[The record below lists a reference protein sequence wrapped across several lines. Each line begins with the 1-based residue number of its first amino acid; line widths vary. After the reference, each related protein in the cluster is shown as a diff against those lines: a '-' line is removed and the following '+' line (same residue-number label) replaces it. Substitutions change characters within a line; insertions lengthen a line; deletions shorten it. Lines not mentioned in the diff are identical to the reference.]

1 MTTEPVPASTGEPSV
16 EQAELRNTVTDQP
29 ASVPE
34 ETTENTAADEV
45 AAALANWP
53 TNTANPRRTQI

>member
-1 MTTEPVPASTGEPSV
+1 MTEEPVPASSGAAPV
-16 EQAELRNTVTDQP
+16 DRAELRNAVTDQP
-29 ASVPE
+29 VSVAE
-34 ETTENTAADEV
+34 ETSETTAADEV

>member
-1 MTTEPVPASTGEPSV
+1 MTSEPVPSSTGVPSV
-16 EQAELRNTVTDQP
+16 ERAELRNAVTDQP
-29 ASVPE
+29 VSVPE
-34 ETTENTAADEV
+34 EIAETAADEV